1 MSCPAPMQSRDRLE
15 TTRGLL
21 GGKSCGRGQEG
32 TFWPAVF
39 SRSQTPVI
47 NHPHPHPRGMVQD
60 RPQCPLPLHAGA
72 GRRHVPSLSP
82 GWAGHHTGTSQAG
95 QKPLVAGWGAGPE
108 HRLGSLPPSWP
119 RTTSRHQW
127 GSVHR
132 VLAELPSVTGDGE
145 SQDAIWGFVPPFI
158 VAAQCWAC
166 RTLPRVWSAAGV
178 LFMSGALSIS
188 FPGVVYKVQVCT
200 LTRP

>member
-1 MSCPAPMQSRDRLE
+1 MSCPAPMQNRDRLE

-21 GGKSCGRGQEG
+21 GGKSGGRGQEG

-72 GRRHVPSLSP
+72 GGWHVPSLSP

-119 RTTSRHQW
+119 RTTSGHQW

-132 VLAELPSVTGDGE
+132 VLAELPSVTEDGE
-145 SQDAIWGFVPPFI
+145 SQDAR
-158 VAAQCWAC
+158 CWVITGICSTFYCGCPVLGMPHTPKGMVSSWDAVY
-166 RTLPRVWSAAGV
+166 VWCPV
-178 LFMSGALSIS
+178 HLLSR
-188 FPGVVYKVQVCT
+188 GG
-200 LTRP
+200 L